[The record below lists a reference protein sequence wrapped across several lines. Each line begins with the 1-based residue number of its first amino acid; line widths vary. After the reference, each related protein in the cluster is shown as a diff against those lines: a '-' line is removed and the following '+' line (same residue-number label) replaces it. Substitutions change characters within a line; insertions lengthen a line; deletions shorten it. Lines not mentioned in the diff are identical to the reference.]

1 MMTEEYDV
9 DKSMGIIATAIT
21 MCFVVAI
28 IGIDEFMS
36 SPLFLVLWIVV
47 GTGAIALGYLISLV
61 IYVLTQK
68 NYQNIVLPICTV
80 ILVFISVLRAG
91 YEKQSYFI
99 GEADS
104 PVILFFFTIP
114 LAIAAVVGIVN
125 FYLQQKKKRI

>member
-21 MCFVVAI
+21 MSFVVAI

-68 NYQNIVLPICTV
+68 NYQNIV
-80 ILVFISVLRAG
+80 
-91 YEKQSYFI
+91 
-99 GEADS
+99 
-104 PVILFFFTIP
+104 
-114 LAIAAVVGIVN
+114 
-125 FYLQQKKKRI
+125 